1 MTESETSTLLP
12 LFYKEIVALNTDQ
25 HRTLTVSPSPSGYAF
40 AAETNMVMLTAVEF
54 FEACRDYP
62 IVFTLNADETIIP
75 LALLGIQPGENLFV
89 DAEGTWKAT
98 YIPGYVR
105 RYPFILA
112 NIGAAELPVCIDQSF
127 DGLDIEGGQRLFT
140 DSGEPTEYCRHIETF
155 LLDFQQQLTVTAAFT
170 ARLRELELFR
180 PMDANIQMNDGRQF
194 QLQGILLVDENR
206 LARLGDVAVLDL
218 FRKGYLGLIYNHMAS
233 VKNLDRLI
241 GMKTGR

>member
-1 MTESETSTLLP
+1 MTESEPSTQLP

-25 HRTLTVSPSPSGYAF
+25 HRTLTVSTSPSGYTF
-40 AAETNMVMLTAVEF
+40 AAETNMVILTAVEF

-62 IVFTLNADETIIP
+62 IVFTRDAEDTIIP
-75 LALLGIQPGENLFV
+75 LALLGIQSGENLFV
-89 DAEGTWKAT
+89 DEAGTWKET

-127 DGLDIEGGQRLFT
+127 DGLDIEGGQLLFT
-140 DSGEPTEYCRHIETF
+140 DTGEPTEYCRQVEAF
-155 LLDFQQQLTVTAAFT
+155 LLDFQQQHAATAAFT
-170 ARLRELELFR
+170 ARMRELELFR

-206 LARLGDVAVLDL
+206 LARLGDVVVLDL
-218 FRKGYLGLIYNHMAS
+218 FRKGYLGLIYSHLAS
-233 VKNLDRLI
+233 VKNLNRLM
-241 GMKTGR
+241 GMKVER